1 MTSTDLGESQIRKL
15 QSAAE
20 WFDAVDSNSVDVVK
34 ASVSKFKGSRTQSGD
49 TALMIAAHKGYF
61 TIAKLLHN
69 HEARLQNNDGLSALM
84 FATLAEQL
92 EIADLLIS
100 DEKDCVTPEG
110 RDALMLGSEAG
121 CSDMVSFLVNHVPV
135 RTDKYSRG
143 ALFYAAS
150 NLHITTI
157 RILLESGK
165 MPQSHVRDALT
176 ATTDTEVI
184 GIISEYLIPD
194 VSYTSVSRISTPGT
208 PQNVSYQIVDNSS
221 STSRSSSVNSAANSS
236 DISTSSDLGNSS
248 EKSPS
253 ISRSAIHS
261 SSVLS
266 PSANPTTQAD
276 NLTQASVSSS
286 SSNSLSNQPTDT
298 KGSSS
303 SDAVS
308 SKSTASIEGSL
319 SSSSGPTDTTSVS
332 VTVSVTTKEQDSIIS
347 MPQEDISRQTISSP
361 VPRAISATPAAL
373 QNEGDVDHGK
383 ESAEII
389 LLNATLQELREQLQ
403 QKDLR
408 IAELQVDLTDAN
420 TKKKMAVDA
429 AALAKEALAAMSEQV
444 NSQQQQQHTEQRQA
458 DESSTKLAERTEK
471 LERELSIM
479 HKGYNAL
486 ASSKAELAE
495 IIETLKRKL
504 AEYEKGGTLGST
516 LGSPGSSTN
525 SALLY
530 DLQQQLQCLMNA
542 NSQLNDLLND
552 KSNLIDR
559 MSNELAAAM
568 QSHALEI
575 AFYQDR
581 IHALTGQSDKS
592 ITRSEFADPAP
603 CLLEDAEKTVPS
615 SREYKPFT
623 PIDTMTSDFGNRLR
637 LPNNSFTKTHSPS
650 SSIPDGSEQF
660 AALQAELDVMR
671 KVNGSLSEAQANN
684 QAEITRLRMKVDA
697 LLGTGNQSLNT
708 LQRDTLGSQTDFLSA
723 ESMGSKDSL
732 VKSPSQNPQLSP
744 AALAEL
750 AHMREK
756 VQEKDA
762 LLKVLKRIGSN
773 GDLEQTKP
781 IFSLLERNLNS
792 GRKEDLMIIKYL
804 LSLEEENQRLRQ
816 KLTFVNSRDHF
827 SQSLEDNKSGH
838 SPYSVLTEEDTDIKV
853 AMHRAANIQRSLDTV
868 TGVADAISDNITK
881 IRSREISPLDARG
894 PHTALR
900 GPDNIVQSDFT
911 PLMMAIM
918 HKDID
923 AVKANLKYA
932 GLSCAD
938 GTTGLMLAAQYGLSE
953 AVPLLVPTEATMRRY
968 DNATALSLALK
979 MQNWELAEL
988 LRTTEGLSIKG
999 LSCAGGRVTE
1009 LMQAARQNDVV
1020 ALWSFLPVQSGLQD
1034 AQGRTALAHAVDAGA
1049 VEAARLLAP
1058 SEAQL
1063 VDFEGYNVIDRIVAS
1078 TTISTTIKERLTR
1091 EVAPYIRADQL

>member
-1 MTSTDLGESQIRKL
+1 MMSADLGESQVRKL
-15 QSAAE
+15 QNDTE
-20 WFDAVDSNSVDVVK
+20 WFDAVDSNNVDVVK
-34 ASVSKFKGSRTQSGD
+34 ASVSKFKGSRTPSGD

-69 HEARLQNNDGLSALM
+69 YEARLQNTDGLSALM

-92 EIADLLIS
+92 EIANLLIS
-100 DEKDCVTPEG
+100 DERDCVTPEG

-121 CSDMVSFLVNHVPV
+121 CSDMVSFLINHIPI

-184 GIISEYLIPD
+184 SIISEYLVPD
-194 VSYTSVSRISTPGT
+194 VSYTSVDRIGTPGT

-221 STSRSSSVNSAANSS
+221 STSRSPSVSSAASSS
-236 DISTSSDLGNSS
+236 DISSSSKSENSS

-286 SSNSLSNQPTDT
+286 SSSSLSNPPTDT

-303 SDAVS
+303 SDTVS
-308 SKSTASIEGSL
+308 SKSTTSIA
-319 SSSSGPTDTTSVS
+319 SSSSPSSVQTDTVSAS
-332 VTVSVTTKEQDSIIS
+332 VTVSITTKEQDSIIS
-347 MPQEDISRQTISSP
+347 MPHEDISRQTISSSI
-361 VPRAISATPAAL
+361 PRAISTTPAIL
-373 QNEGDVDHGK
+373 QDEEDAQHGK
-383 ESAEII
+383 ENTELV

-403 QKDLR
+403 LKDLR

-420 TKKKMAVDA
+420 TKKKMAIDA

-444 NSQQQQQHTEQRQA
+444 NSQQHSKQQQAE
-458 DESSTKLAERTEK
+458 ESSAQLAEKTEK

-486 ASSKAELAE
+486 ASSKAEFAE

-516 LGSPGSSTN
+516 IDSLGSSANST
-525 SALLY
+525 LLY
-530 DLQQQLQCLMNA
+530 DLQQQLQCLINA

-559 MSNELAAAM
+559 MSNELTAVM
-568 QSHALEI
+568 QNHAREI
-575 AFYQDR
+575 AFYKDR
-581 IHALTGQSDKS
+581 IHALMGQSDKN
-592 ITRSEFADPAP
+592 ITRSELVDPVP
-603 CLLEDAEKTVPS
+603 YLLEDTGKTTHSTRECKS
-615 SREYKPFT
+615 ST
-623 PIDTMTSDFGNRLR
+623 PIDALTSDFDDRLR
-637 LPNNSFTKTHSPS
+637 LPNSSFIKTHSPS
-650 SSIPDGSEQF
+650 SSIPDGLEQL
-660 AALQAELDVMR
+660 AILQAELDVMR

-684 QAEITRLRMKVDA
+684 QVEITRLRMKVDE
-697 LLGTGNQSLNT
+697 LLGTKSQALTT
-708 LQRDTLGSQTDFLSA
+708 LHRDTLESQTDFLNT
-723 ESMGSKDSL
+723 EFTGSKESF
-732 VKSPSQNPQLSP
+732 VRSPSHNPQLSP
-744 AALAEL
+744 AARAEL
-750 AHMREK
+750 AQMREK
-756 VQEKDA
+756 VQEKNA
-762 LLKVLKRIGSN
+762 LLKTLKRIGSN
-773 GDLEQTKP
+773 GDLEKTKP

-792 GRKEDLMIIKYL
+792 GGKEDLMIVRYL
-804 LSLEEENQRLRQ
+804 LSLEEENQFLKH
-816 KLTFVNSRDHF
+816 KLTLVTDKDHF

-838 SPYSVLTEEDTDIKV
+838 SASSVMTEEDADIKV
-853 AMHRAANIQRSLDTV
+853 AMHRVANIKRSLDTV
-868 TGVADAISDNITK
+868 TGVADAISNNIIK
-881 IRSREISPLDARG
+881 IKSREISPLDVRS

-900 GPDNIVQSDFT
+900 DPDNIIRSDFT
-911 PLMMAIM
+911 PLMIAII
-918 HKDID
+918 HKDIN
-923 AVKANLKYA
+923 AVKDNLKYA

-938 GTTGLMLAAQYGLSE
+938 GTTGLMLAAQYGFSE
-953 AVPLLVPTEATMRRY
+953 VVPLLVPTEATMRRR

-988 LRTTEGLSIKG
+988 LRATEGLDIRG
-999 LSCAGGRVTE
+999 LSYAGGRVTE
-1009 LMQAARQNDVV
+1009 LMQAAKKNDVV
-1020 ALWSFLPVQSGLQD
+1020 AVWSFLPVQSGLQD
-1034 AQGRTALAHAVDAGA
+1034 AQGCTALAYAVDAGA

-1078 TTISTTIKERLTR
+1078 TTIPTTIKERLTR